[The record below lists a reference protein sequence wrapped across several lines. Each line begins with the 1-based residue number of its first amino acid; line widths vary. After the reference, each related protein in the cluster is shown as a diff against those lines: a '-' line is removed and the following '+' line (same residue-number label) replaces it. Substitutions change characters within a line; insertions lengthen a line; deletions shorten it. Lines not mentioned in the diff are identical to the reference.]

1 MLTAVYSLNQVY
13 GAEIWVVFAG
23 GCAAVY
29 LAVCCLF
36 RRNRRKR
43 GIGVALL
50 GLLGAEFICDSV
62 WASAFYPGGE
72 YSNYGLGGSYML
84 LLAWPGLLFLAGLI
98 VAAQNGKE

>member
-1 MLTAVYSLNQVY
+1 MGGADPHLGRLWREVKAMLTAVYSLNQVY

-50 GLLGAEFICDSV
+50 GLLRSEEHTSELQ
-62 WASAFYPGGE
+62 SR
-72 YSNYGLGGSYML
+72 
-84 LLAWPGLLFLAGLI
+84 
-98 VAAQNGKE
+98 